1 MKRAFTSDFLREKG
15 NERKMGESF
24 GLSLILVVT
33 DDFGILRQRDMNFN
47 CYLEEG
53 NHSSQSELPCP
64 SSQETPASFKSGQRF
79 QEWAEGSDA
88 LWKQGTSLRR

>member
-33 DDFGILRQRDMNFN
+33 DDFGILRQRDNEF
-47 CYLEEG
+47 
-53 NHSSQSELPCP
+53 
-64 SSQETPASFKSGQRF
+64 
-79 QEWAEGSDA
+79 
-88 LWKQGTSLRR
+88 

>member
-1 MKRAFTSDFLREKG
+1 
-15 NERKMGESF
+15 
-24 GLSLILVVT
+24 
-33 DDFGILRQRDMNFN
+33 MNFN

-53 NHSSQSELPCP
+53 NHSSQSELPRP

-88 LWKQGTSLRR
+88 LWKQGTSVRR